1 MLLSLPRAKE
11 LLGDKIL
18 CRRALVAGLEPRCRH
33 PWRSRGARAMGSALV
48 EVTTE
53 AGVRRAIY
61 VAVELSKKGWL
72 VAVSGLAGD
81 RISLHRL
88 PAGGAAGLIAIIAR
102 ARHVAAESSG
112 SEVPVLTCHEVG
124 YDGFW
129 LHRVLTTAGVVNH
142 VVDPASIHVDRRPR
156 RAKTDR
162 IDVRALLRSL
172 MAHHRGEGR
181 VWSVVRVPTV
191 EEEDARRPHRERQN
205 LIKERGR
212 HVNRI
217 KGLCAQQGILG
228 YEPMSADRR
237 ERLAELR
244 THEGNPLPP
253 RLVAEIRRD
262 LARLELLQEQIAE
275 IVAEREAWLKEAA
288 ADEGNAGRMTR
299 ILGLRR
305 LLAVGR
311 ETSTVLANE
320 VFFRRF
326 GNRRQLASY
335 VGLAPSPHMSG
346 GLSREQGISKSG
358 NPRARTALVELAWL
372 WLRHQ
377 PRSALSEWFG
387 RRVGDQR
394 GRFRRTIVVALARKL
409 LVALW
414 RYLETGL
421 VPQGA
426 TLRA

>member
-1 MLLSLPRAKE
+1 
-11 LLGDKIL
+11 
-18 CRRALVAGLEPRCRH
+18 
-33 PWRSRGARAMGSALV
+33 MGSAE
-48 EVTTE
+48 EVMAA
-53 AGVRRAIY
+53 AGARQAVY

-72 VAVSGLAGD
+72 VAVRGPVAD

-88 PAGGAAGLIAIIAR
+88 SAGDAAGLLALVAR
-102 ARHVAAESSG
+102 ARKAAAEALG
-112 SEVPVLTCHEVG
+112 TEVSVLACHEVG

-129 LHRVLTTAGVVNH
+129 LHRAMTAGGIVNH
-142 VVDPASIHVDRRPR
+142 VVDPASIHIDRRAR

-162 IDVRALLRSL
+162 IDVQALLRSL

-181 VWSVVRVPTV
+181 VWSVVCVPTV
-191 EEEDARRPHRERQN
+191 DEEDARRPHRERQN

-217 KGLCAQQGILG
+217 KGLCAQQGILD
-228 YEPMSADRR
+228 YEPMRADRH

-244 THEGNPLPP
+244 THDGDPLP
-253 RLVAEIRRD
+253 RLLMAEIRRE

-275 IVAEREAWLKEAA
+275 IEAEREAQLKEVPT
-288 ADEGNAGRMTR
+288 AGAGAERVART
-299 ILGLRR
+299 LGLRR
-305 LLAVGR
+305 LLAVGP

-326 GNRRQLASY
+326 GNRRQLAAY

-346 GLSREQGISKSG
+346 GLSREQGIAKSG

-377 PRSALSEWFG
+377 PRSASSEWFA

-394 GRFRRTIVVALARKL
+394 GRFRRIMVVALARKL

>member
-1 MLLSLPRAKE
+1 MGPASE
-11 LLGDKIL
+11 G
-18 CRRALVAGLEPRCRH
+18 VA
-33 PWRSRGARAMGSALV
+33 AA
-48 EVTTE
+48 
-53 AGVRRAIY
+53 AGGRQAVC

-72 VAVSGLAGD
+72 VAVRGPVGD

-88 PAGGAAGLIAIIAR
+88 SAGDAAGLLALVAR
-102 ARHVAAESSG
+102 ARRAAAEALG
-112 SEVPVLTCHEVG
+112 AEVPVLACHGVG

-129 LHRVLTTAGVVNH
+129 LHRALTAAGIVNH
-142 VVDPASIHVDRRPR
+142 VVDPASIHVDRRAR
-156 RAKTDR
+156 RTKTDR
-162 IDVRALLRSL
+162 IDVQALPRSL

-181 VWSVVRVPTV
+181 VWSVLRVPTV

-205 LIKERGR
+205 PIKERGR

-228 YEPMSADRR
+228 YEPMRADRH

-244 THEGNPLPP
+244 THDGGPLP
-253 RLVAEIRRD
+253 RLLVAEIRRE

-275 IVAEREAWLKEAA
+275 VGAEREAQLKEAPAHGAGAERA
-288 ADEGNAGRMTR
+288 ART
-299 ILGLRR
+299 LGLRR
-305 LLAVGR
+305 LLAVGP

-326 GNRRQLASY
+326 GNRRQLAAY
-335 VGLAPSPHMSG
+335 VGLAPSPHISG
-346 GLSREQGISKSG
+346 GLSREQGIGKSG

-377 PRSALSEWFG
+377 PRSALSEWFA

-394 GRFRRTIVVALARKL
+394 GRFRRTMVVALARKL

-421 VPQGA
+421 VPHGA

>member
-1 MLLSLPRAKE
+1 
-11 LLGDKIL
+11 
-18 CRRALVAGLEPRCRH
+18 
-33 PWRSRGARAMGSALV
+33 
-48 EVTTE
+48 
-53 AGVRRAIY
+53 
-61 VAVELSKKGWL
+61 
-72 VAVSGLAGD
+72 
-81 RISLHRL
+81 
-88 PAGGAAGLIAIIAR
+88 
-102 ARHVAAESSG
+102 
-112 SEVPVLTCHEVG
+112 
-124 YDGFW
+124 
-129 LHRVLTTAGVVNH
+129 
-142 VVDPASIHVDRRPR
+142 VVDPASIHVDRRAR

-162 IDVRALLRSL
+162 IDAQALLRTL

-181 VWSVVRVPTV
+181 VWSVVRAPTP

-228 YEPMSADRR
+228 YEPMRADRH
-237 ERLAELR
+237 ERLAELQTGDGR
-244 THEGNPLPP
+244 PLPP
-253 RLVAEIRRD
+253 CLLAEIRRE
-262 LARLELLQEQIAE
+262 LARLELLLEQIAE
-275 IVAEREAWLKEAA
+275 VEAMREAALEAEPAGPAEAA
-288 ADEGNAGRMTR
+288 RVERTLA
-299 ILGLRR
+299 LRR
-305 LLAVGR
+305 LLAVGP
-311 ETSTVLANE
+311 ETSTVLGNE

-326 GNRRQLASY
+326 ENRRQLAAY

-346 GLSREQGISKSG
+346 GLSREQGIAKSG

-377 PRSALSEWFG
+377 PCSALSEWFV
-387 RRVGDQR
+387 RRVGEQR
-394 GRFRRTIVVALARKL
+394 GRLRRIMVVALARKL

>member
-1 MLLSLPRAKE
+1 
-11 LLGDKIL
+11 
-18 CRRALVAGLEPRCRH
+18 
-33 PWRSRGARAMGSALV
+33 MGSV
-48 EVTTE
+48 QSEVTTA
-53 AGVRRAIY
+53 AGVRPVVY
-61 VAVELSKKGWL
+61 VAIELSKKGWL
-72 VAVSGLAGD
+72 IALRGPAAD

-88 PAGGAAGLIAIIAR
+88 AAGDAAGLLALIERFRR
-102 ARHVAAESSG
+102 AAVETTGTEVA
-112 SEVPVLTCHEVG
+112 VLACQEAG

-129 LHRVLTTAGVVNH
+129 LHRLLMAAGIASH
-142 VVDPASIHVDRRPR
+142 VVDPASIHVDRRAR

-162 IDVRALLRSL
+162 IDAQALLRTL

-181 VWSVVRVPTV
+181 VWSVVRAPTP

-212 HVNRI
+212 HVNRV
-217 KGLCAQQGILG
+217 KGLCAQQGILD
-228 YEPMSADRR
+228 YEPMRSDRY

-244 THEGNPLPP
+244 TGDGRPLPP
-253 RLVAEIRRD
+253 RLLAEIRRE
-262 LARLELLQEQIAE
+262 LARLELLLEQIAE
-275 IVAEREAWLKEAA
+275 VEAAREAALKAEPAEPAEAA
-288 ADEGNAGRMTR
+288 RVERTLA
-299 ILGLRR
+299 LRR
-305 LLAVGR
+305 LLAVGP
-311 ETSTVLANE
+311 ETSTVLGSE

-326 GNRRQLASY
+326 ENRRQLAAY

-346 GLSREQGISKSG
+346 GLSREQGIAKSG

-377 PRSALSEWFG
+377 PRSVLAEWFV
-387 RRVGDQR
+387 RRVGEQR
-394 GRFRRTIVVALARKL
+394 GRLRRIMVVALARKL

>member
-1 MLLSLPRAKE
+1 
-11 LLGDKIL
+11 
-18 CRRALVAGLEPRCRH
+18 
-33 PWRSRGARAMGSALV
+33 MGSV
-48 EVTTE
+48 QSDVTTT
-53 AGVRRAIY
+53 AGVQPAVY
-61 VAVELSKKGWL
+61 VAVELSKKSWL
-72 VAVSGLAGD
+72 IALRGPGAE

-88 PAGGAAGLIAIIAR
+88 AAGNAAGLLALIERFRKAAVE
-102 ARHVAAESSG
+102 AVGTEVAA
-112 SEVPVLTCHEVG
+112 LTCQEAG

-129 LHRVLTTAGVVNH
+129 LHRVLTAAGITSL
-142 VVDPASIHVDRRPR
+142 VVDPASIHVDRRAR

-162 IDVRALLRSL
+162 IDAQALLRAL

-181 VWSVVRVPTV
+181 VWSVVRAPTP

-217 KGLCAQQGILG
+217 KGLCAQQGIFQ
-228 YEPMSADRR
+228 YEPMRADRH

-244 THEGNPLPP
+244 TGDGRPLP
-253 RLVAEIRRD
+253 LHLLAEIRRE
-262 LARLELLQEQIAE
+262 LARLELLLDQIAE
-275 IVAEREAWLKEAA
+275 VETTREAALKAEPLDATEVA
-288 ADEGNAGRMTR
+288 RVARTLA
-299 ILGLRR
+299 LRR
-305 LLAVGR
+305 LVAVGP
-311 ETSTVLANE
+311 ESSTVLGNE
-320 VFFRRF
+320 VFFRHF
-326 GNRRQLASY
+326 ENRRQLAAY

-346 GLSREQGISKSG
+346 GLSREQGIAKSG

-372 WLRHQ
+372 WLRYQ
-377 PRSALSEWFG
+377 PRSTLSEWFV
-387 RRVGDQR
+387 RRVGEQR
-394 GRFRRTIVVALARKL
+394 GRLRRIMVVALARKL

>member
-1 MLLSLPRAKE
+1 MSVPME
-11 LLGDKIL
+11 F
-18 CRRALVAGLEPRCRH
+18 
-33 PWRSRGARAMGSALV
+33 
-48 EVTTE
+48 TTD
-53 AGVRRAIY
+53 AGVRRAVY

-72 VAVSGLAGD
+72 VAVRGPVGD

-88 PAGGAAGLIAIIAR
+88 AAGDVAGLLAVVWR
-102 ARHVAAESSG
+102 ARRAAAEALG
-112 SEVPVLTCHEVG
+112 AEVPVLACHEVG

-129 LHRVLTTAGVVNH
+129 LHRVLTAAGVTNH
-142 VVDPASIHVDRRPR
+142 VVDPASIHVDRRAR

-162 IDVRALLRSL
+162 IDVNALLRSL

-181 VWSVVRVPTV
+181 VWSVVRAPTP

-217 KGLCAQQGILG
+217 KGLCAQQGILD
-228 YEPMSADRR
+228 YEPMRADRHA
-237 ERLAELR
+237 RLAELR
-244 THEGNPLPP
+244 TGDGRPLPP
-253 RLVAEIRRD
+253 GLLAELRREI
-262 LARLELLQEQIAE
+262 ARLELLLEQIAE
-275 IVAEREAWLKEAA
+275 VEAQREAALTRAALKAGR
-288 ADEGNAGRMTR
+288 ADEVATVQTKRT
-299 ILGLRR
+299 LGLRR
-305 LLAVGR
+305 LLAVGP
-311 ETSTVLANE
+311 ETATVLAHA

-326 GNRRQLASY
+326 DNRRQLAAY

-346 GLSREQGISKSG
+346 GLSREQGIAKSG

-377 PRSALSEWFG
+377 PRSALSEWFA

-394 GRFRRTIVVALARKL
+394 GRLRRVMVVALARRL

>member
-1 MLLSLPRAKE
+1 MVSVPTE
-11 LLGDKIL
+11 F
-18 CRRALVAGLEPRCRH
+18 
-33 PWRSRGARAMGSALV
+33 
-48 EVTTE
+48 TTD
-53 AGVRRAIY
+53 ASVRRAVY

-72 VAVSGLAGD
+72 VAVRGPAGD

-88 PAGGAAGLIAIIAR
+88 AAGDAAGLLALVSR
-102 ARHVAAESSG
+102 ARGAAAG
-112 SEVPVLTCHEVG
+112 TLGAEVPVLACHEAG

-129 LHRVLTTAGVVNH
+129 LHRALTAAGVVNH
-142 VVDPASIHVDRRPR
+142 VVDPASIHVDRRAR

-162 IDVRALLRSL
+162 IDAQALLRSL
-172 MAHHRGEGR
+172 MAHHRGEGQ
-181 VWSVVRVPTV
+181 VWSVVRVPTP
-191 EEEDARRPHRERQN
+191 EEEDARRPRRERQN
-205 LIKERGR
+205 LVKERGR

-217 KGLCAQQGILG
+217 KGLCTQQGILD
-228 YEPMSADRR
+228 YEPMRADRH

-244 THEGNPLPP
+244 TGDGRPLPP
-253 RLVAEIRRD
+253 GLLAEIRREI
-262 LARLELLQEQIAE
+262 ARLELLLEQ
-275 IVAEREAWLKEAA
+275 VAELEAQREAALKAEPVGPAA
-288 ADEGNAGRMTR
+288 AAQAERT
-299 ILGLRR
+299 LGLRR
-305 LLAVGR
+305 LLAVGP

-326 GNRRQLASY
+326 ENRRRLAAY

-346 GLSREQGISKSG
+346 GLSREQGIAKSG

-377 PRSALSEWFG
+377 PRSALSEWFA
-387 RRVGDQR
+387 RRVGEQR
-394 GRFRRTIVVALARKL
+394 GRFRRVMVVALARKL

>member
-1 MLLSLPRAKE
+1 
-11 LLGDKIL
+11 
-18 CRRALVAGLEPRCRH
+18 
-33 PWRSRGARAMGSALV
+33 MGSVSA
-48 EVTTE
+48 E
-53 AGVRRAIY
+53 AAADVGVRRAVY

-72 VAVSGLAGD
+72 VAMRGPAHD

-88 PAGGAAGLIAIIAR
+88 SAGDAAGLLALVAR
-102 ARHVAAESSG
+102 AHRAAAEALRT
-112 SEVPVLTCHEVG
+112 EVPVLACHEVG

-129 LHRVLTTAGVVNH
+129 LHRALTAAGVVNH
-142 VVDPASIHVDRRPR
+142 VVDPASIQVDRRAR

-162 IDVRALLRSL
+162 IDVQALLRSL

-217 KGLCAQQGILG
+217 KGLCAQQGILD
-228 YEPMSADRR
+228 YEPMRADRR

-244 THEGNPLPP
+244 AHDGSPLP
-253 RLVAEIRRD
+253 RLLLAEIRRE

-275 IVAEREAWLKEAA
+275 IEAEREAELKEVTASDAGAA
-288 ADEGNAGRMTR
+288 RVART
-299 ILGLRR
+299 LGLRR
-305 LLAVGR
+305 LLAVGT

-346 GLSREQGISKSG
+346 GLSREQGIGKSG

-377 PRSALSEWFG
+377 PGSALSRWFA

-394 GRFRRTIVVALARKL
+394 GRFRRTMVVALARKL